1 MSAQVGTKNTTR
13 KKDGAKSGRRCCI
26 FLSIMG
32 TLCLALQLHLSTLQK
47 SFDVQNEGWAHR
59 YHPMHEI
66 NSAQQQKR
74 PPANRNN
81 LLLSSSVIDIHAIAD
96 KWKLSRKKKKN
107 GSSNDIISL
116 LEKASQ

>member
-1 MSAQVGTKNTTR
+1 MSAPVGAKNATK
-13 KKDGAKSGRRCCI
+13 KKDGAKSGHLCRI

-32 TLCLALQLHLSTLQK
+32 TLCLALQLHLYRLQK
-47 SFDVQNEGWAHR
+47 SFGVQNEGWAHQ

-66 NSAQQQKR
+66 NSAQQKR
-74 PPANRNN
+74 PPTNRNN
-81 LLLSSSVIDIHAIAD
+81 SPVPSVIDIHAIAD
-96 KWKLSRKKKKN
+96 KWKLSWKKKKN